1 MQKLLL
7 KTGSGI
13 RDRWSQRPV
22 IDSADESNQ
31 GRKHRQNCT
40 LGPRIA
46 VMCESTESAVEK
58 GLALLEEG
66 GLLKIEHRNGGLQ
79 TTLLSGGKINR
90 NGKLYKQFM
99 AEKKRPEL
107 FRHGLAMLQR

>member
-1 MQKLLL
+1 
-7 KTGSGI
+7 
-13 RDRWSQRPV
+13 
-22 IDSADESNQ
+22 
-31 GRKHRQNCT
+31 
-40 LGPRIA
+40 
-46 VMCESTESAVEK
+46 MCESTESAVEK

-99 AEKKRPEL
+99 AEEKETRAFQTWLGHASKDEIAQIIK
-107 FRHGLAMLQR
+107 GSSW